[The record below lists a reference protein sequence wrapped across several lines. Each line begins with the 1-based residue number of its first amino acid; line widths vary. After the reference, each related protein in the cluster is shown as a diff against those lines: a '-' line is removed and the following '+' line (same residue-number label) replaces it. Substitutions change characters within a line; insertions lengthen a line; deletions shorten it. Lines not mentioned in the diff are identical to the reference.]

1 MSMNEIYNKR
11 NLACQIAL
19 EKYEKDILDCKDD
32 SDKVL
37 FNHIWVIDNRFLFIL
52 LIIKPKGLPYIQ
64 RSYSN
69 DQYPFMAKFYS
80 HYSKLNTAIVSDD
93 ELEQML
99 HP

>member
-1 MSMNEIYNKR
+1 MPMNEIYSKR
-11 NLACQIAL
+11 NLACQIVL

-32 SDKVL
+32 SDKLL

-80 HYSKLNTAIVSDD
+80 QYCKLNVDIVSDD